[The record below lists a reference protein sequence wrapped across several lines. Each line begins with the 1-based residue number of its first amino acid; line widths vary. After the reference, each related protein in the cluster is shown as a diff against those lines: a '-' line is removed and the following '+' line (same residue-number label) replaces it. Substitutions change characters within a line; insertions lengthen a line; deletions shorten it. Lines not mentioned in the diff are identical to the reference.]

1 VVRSMVW
8 SGGVE
13 LIVDSEVT
21 FGTISSI
28 PNKEKKLNSIS
39 RDICQIMYAV

>member
-8 SGGVE
+8 GGGVE
-13 LIVDSEVT
+13 LVVDSDVT
-21 FGTISSI
+21 FDTISSI

-39 RDICQIMYAV
+39 RDKCQIM